1 MSWQPQILRPK
12 SYQTGISIS
21 PSESPHQKL
30 SKNHI
35 SPPID
40 KVATPLP
47 HLMES
52 KREGTKGRNP
62 NGRDSKIPLIEVFP
76 DNSGKWMK
84 NTTKNSRVSLSL
96 LTTRSNTTT
105 LHMTTSMESQV
116 TLRISKNFQWNFK
129 CNKGVMLWFSLACTI
144 SHPHYSFFLSHWTIP
159 ITMDY

>member
-1 MSWQPQILRPK
+1 MAKETSAPSATISDTTEKTALSTDALTVASCDLDMTK
-12 SYQTGISIS
+12 TGISIS

-30 SKNHI
+30 SKTHT

-84 NTTKNSRVSLSL
+84 NTTKNSRISLSL

-105 LHMTTSMESQV
+105 LHTTTSMES
-116 TLRISKNFQWNFK
+116 
-129 CNKGVMLWFSLACTI
+129 
-144 SHPHYSFFLSHWTIP
+144 
-159 ITMDY
+159 